1 MKTEEIKELQMKLE
15 GVQRSS
21 SLQDVR
27 EQTKVSRLNEQVKT
41 LQAKLKT
48 AEEKNPSYQIIKE
61 ENEKLREELGAFDMD
76 FFDELEELKFKYS
89 EAEKKLEAYGIP

>member
-1 MKTEEIKELQMKLE
+1 MKLE

-27 EQTKVSRLNEQVKT
+27 ERTKVSRLSEQVKT
-41 LQAKLKT
+41 LQAELKT